1 MENLIISGGIR
12 LDGKTR
18 LQGSK
23 NSSLPILA
31 ACAAVN
37 GISVIHNCPRITDV
51 DIAVAILE
59 RLGCRVSR
67 EGGTVTVDS
76 GDINCSAI
84 PEELMSEMRSSI
96 IFLGALL
103 ARFGRGSATLPGGCE
118 IGLRPIDMH
127 IAAFRSMGVVIEES
141 GGSME
146 CTAPNGLAP
155 CRISLSF
162 PSVGAT
168 ENIMLASLAA
178 KGETVITN
186 AAREPEIKDLAD
198 FLNECGAKI
207 IGAGQS
213 VIRIYGGRRLTG
225 AEHRVIPDRIVAST
239 YMACAAVTGGRVV
252 VTEVER
258 EHLAPVIPVFEGCGC
273 KIDFAN
279 GEMSVTAPKRA
290 ERIKYL
296 RTMPYPGF
304 PTDSQALVTAVA
316 ATARGTSIISER
328 VFENRFRHVPE
339 LIKMGA
345 DIRVEDSCVAVV
357 EGVPSLHGA
366 KVTASDLRGGS
377 ALIAAALG
385 ARGESVID
393 GVRHVLRGCEDVCG
407 NLSRLGADIKV
418 INI

>member
-12 LDGKTR
+12 LEGKTR

-103 ARFGRGSATLPGGCE
+103 ARFGRGNATLPGGCE

-239 YMACAAVTGGRVV
+239 YMACAAVTGGRAV

-258 EHLAPVIPVFEGCGC
+258 EHLAPVIPVFECCGC

>member
-59 RLGCRVSR
+59 RLGCKVSR

-96 IFLGALL
+96 IFLGAML

-168 ENIMLASLAA
+168 ENIILASLAA

-239 YMACAAVTGGRVV
+239 YMACAAVTGGRAV

>member
-59 RLGCRVSR
+59 RLGCKVSR

-168 ENIMLASLAA
+168 ENIILASLAA

-239 YMACAAVTGGRVV
+239 YMACAAVTGGRAV

-407 NLSRLGADIKV
+407 NLSHLGADIKV

>member
-239 YMACAAVTGGRVV
+239 YMACAAVTGGRAV

-258 EHLAPVIPVFEGCGC
+258 EHLAPVIPVFELCGC

-357 EGVPSLHGA
+357 DGVPSLHGA

-418 INI
+418 TNI

>member
-76 GDINCSAI
+76 GGINCSAI

-239 YMACAAVTGGRVV
+239 YMACAAVTGGRAV

-258 EHLAPVIPVFEGCGC
+258 EHLAPVIPVFECCGC

-316 ATARGTSIISER
+316 ATARGTSVISER